1 MKWFDRVCGECDRLS
16 ERAGDE
22 GRSRPPNTRA
32 APRPPSVASLIDGRP
47 TFAVACRLEDA
58 QGQSRG
64 AVLALIEDAFFR
76 NFYEQI
82 DLGSGTAI
90 RLLRTDGTPV
100 VVFEN
105 RPADRPSKRLR
116 SALRPVPGFPLR
128 VEVTRDEAVTLATW
142 RTSPI
147 DELIGAG
154 ALSLFVAV
162 LAFALVRQVRR
173 LRQINR
179 RLQSSQQQYPRADP
193 QVAPDRVVPPD
204 TLRGQC
210 GAY

>member
-1 MKWFDRVCGECDRLS
+1 
-16 ERAGDE
+16 
-22 GRSRPPNTRA
+22 
-32 APRPPSVASLIDGRP
+32 
-47 TFAVACRLEDA
+47 
-58 QGQSRG
+58 
-64 AVLALIEDAFFR
+64 
-76 NFYEQI
+76 
-82 DLGSGTAI
+82 
-90 RLLRTDGTPV
+90 
-100 VVFEN
+100 
-105 RPADRPSKRLR
+105 
-116 SALRPVPGFPLR
+116 VPGFPLR